1 MSVMRSGQIR
11 GRTVEC
17 DSRSCQGRVHGR
29 PRDGVTPPHAIFSLL
44 SLFIVSGHMGE
55 HVHLQL
61 DLSNTLNYL
70 NPRYDLIDNNI
81 THQNLNDV
89 YTLFD
94 VGCSLCVVSLSLV
107 SFPFHF
113 FTS

>member
-1 MSVMRSGQIR
+1 MSVNVFDEEMINVYKMSVMRSGQIR

-55 HVHLQL
+55 HVHLTPAIL
-61 DLSNTLNYL
+61 
-70 NPRYDLIDNNI
+70 
-81 THQNLNDV
+81 
-89 YTLFD
+89 
-94 VGCSLCVVSLSLV
+94 
-107 SFPFHF
+107 
-113 FTS
+113 